1 MILANY
7 NFGSFLWD
15 MLLVF
20 AFVIWFW
27 LLIMVF
33 SDLFSR
39 HDIGGWGKA
48 AWIILVIILPYL
60 GVFIYLIAEH
70 GGMAERNAQQLQ
82 AQQAVTDQYIRSV
95 SGSGGPASEIE
106 TAKNLLDTGAI
117 TQAEY
122 DSIKAK
128 ALGRG

>member
-1 MILANY
+1 MVLANY

-39 HDIGGWGKA
+39 HDVSGWGKA
-48 AWIILVIILPYL
+48 GWIILVIILPYL
-60 GVFIYLIAEH
+60 GIFIYLIANGH
-70 GGMAERNAQQLQ
+70 GMGERAAAKAQ
-82 AQQAVTDQYIRSV
+82 AQQSQMDDYVRSV
-95 SGSGGPASEIE
+95 ASSDSSADQI
-106 TAKNLLDTGAI
+106 AKGKQLLDSGAI

-122 DSIKAK
+122 DQLKSK
-128 ALGRG
+128 ALGS